1 MKPTR
6 VRYLRAIVGSIA
18 LAISAAGFAQSQS
31 QPAPSASDGT
41 VQGPGAAAAP
51 RSDHGPRAWG
61 DPTARVAKHLD
72 RLKTKL
78 KITPDQAGAW
88 QAYATQ
94 VTQQVAAWR
103 DARDHSP
110 QGNASAV
117 DRMAQ
122 RSAQMQQRAA
132 AMAQATQAFTALYA
146 VLTPE
151 QKAVADRSVARFGH
165 RGMHHRPD
173 AS

>member
-1 MKPTR
+1 M
-6 VRYLRAIVGSIA
+6 
-18 LAISAAGFAQSQS
+18 
-31 QPAPSASDGT
+31 
-41 VQGPGAAAAP
+41 
-51 RSDHGPRAWG
+51 
-61 DPTARVAKHLD
+61 
-72 RLKTKL
+72 KL

-94 VTQQVAAWR
+94 VTQEVAAWK
-103 DARDHSP
+103 DARAHAPQVSP
-110 QGNASAV
+110 SAA

-151 QKAVADRSVARFGH
+151 QKAVADRTFARMGH